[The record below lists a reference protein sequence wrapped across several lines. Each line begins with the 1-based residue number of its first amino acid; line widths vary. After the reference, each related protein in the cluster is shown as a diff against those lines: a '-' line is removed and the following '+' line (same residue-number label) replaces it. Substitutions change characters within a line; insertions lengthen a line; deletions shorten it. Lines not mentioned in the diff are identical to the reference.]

1 MMLSG
6 VVSAV
11 LAGQI
16 ISRTGRYR
24 VVAIGGVS
32 LLALGVYLYTRLDVH
47 SSSTDALWFT
57 VMAGAGLGATLPTF
71 MICVQ
76 NAFPHHMLGVVTSSI
91 QFSRNIGGAVGT
103 AVLGSFMTIRLAHW
117 ISSTPPPEGLD
128 TLSAPIVERL
138 RDPQALMDPGAMA
151 RIRELAGEG
160 DASEA
165 VLAVEAG
172 LRGALAMAM
181 QDVFFLGLG
190 IVLVAVAVTF
200 FLREIPL
207 RESIM
212 ESSGRMDGGG
222 PE

>member
-32 LLALGVYLYTRLDVH
+32 LLALGVYLFTRLDVH

-103 AVLGSFMTIRLAHW
+103 AVLGSFMTIRLANW
-117 ISSTPPPEGLD
+117 ISSTPPP
-128 TLSAPIVERL
+128 A
-138 RDPQALMDPGAMA
+138 
-151 RIRELAGEG
+151 
-160 DASEA
+160 
-165 VLAVEAG
+165 
-172 LRGALAMAM
+172 
-181 QDVFFLGLG
+181 
-190 IVLVAVAVTF
+190 
-200 FLREIPL
+200 
-207 RESIM
+207 
-212 ESSGRMDGGG
+212 
-222 PE
+222 